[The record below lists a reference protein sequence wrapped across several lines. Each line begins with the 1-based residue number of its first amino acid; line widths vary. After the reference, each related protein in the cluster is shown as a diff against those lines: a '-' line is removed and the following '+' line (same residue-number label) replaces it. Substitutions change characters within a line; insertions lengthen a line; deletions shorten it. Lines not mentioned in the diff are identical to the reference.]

1 MNLLLLA
8 DYAERHPWSPTA
20 WAVDLAHALQARGHG
35 VVVACDG
42 ADDPGDFAP
51 MRVLVR
57 DERRTARHAHP
68 LRFARWAGAVRAR
81 HEDRACVSLTHF
93 APGDLWI
100 PLGPPTIAALR
111 ANLLLRR
118 SSPGSM
124 AAYLAD
130 RPWLAHAALA
140 ERRAGVAAARAGTLR
155 GALNAPA
162 GPLPDG
168 RTGLGFASRLPP
180 PEEER
185 DARLRAH
192 TRRTLGLH
200 ERDRVILLS
209 GIHLDRG
216 GLHEFLSGAAAAESR
231 PVVVAPAYRG
241 YRLHRAAERAG
252 MADRVRLVGAT
263 ARMDALLAGA
273 DLAAAPFAA
282 PAGITTGRF
291 VCDAIR
297 AGRPVLARADAP
309 GAELVALAPGDRPGA
324 LVNDPTPQGW
334 RGAIDAALEPGLLAI
349 ARRAAESL
357 APELGMDALADGL
370 VDLMERCARDRRE
383 SKVG

>member
-1 MNLLLLA
+1 MKCLLLA

-20 WAVDLAHALQARGHG
+20 WAVDLAHALHAGGHD

-51 MRVLVR
+51 LRVLVR

-81 HEDRACVSLTHF
+81 HADRACVSLTHF

-100 PLGPPTIAALR
+100 PLGPPTVAALR

-130 RPWLAHAALA
+130 RPWLAHAAFA
-140 ERRAGVAAARAGTLR
+140 ERQARTAAARSGTIR

-162 GPLPDG
+162 GPLPNG
-168 RTGLGFASRLPP
+168 RTGLGFASRLPSP
-180 PEEER
+180 DAER
-185 DARLRAH
+185 DAGLRAH
-192 TRRTLGLH
+192 TRRTLALH
-200 ERDRVILLS
+200 EHDRVILLS
-209 GIHLDRG
+209 GIHLDRP
-216 GLHEFLSGAAAAESR
+216 GLDEFLAGAAAAESR
-231 PVVVAPAYRG
+231 PVIVAPAYRG

-252 MADRVRLVGAT
+252 MGERVRLVGAT
-263 ARMDALLAGA
+263 ARMDALFAAA

-297 AGRPVLARADAP
+297 AARSVLARSDAP
-309 GAELVALAPGDRPGA
+309 GAELVALAPESRPGA
-324 LVNDPTPQGW
+324 LVSEPTPEGW
-334 RGAIDAALEPGLLAI
+334 RRAIDAALKHQSLAG
-349 ARRAAESL
+349 ARQAAESL
-357 APELGMDALADGL
+357 APELGLDALMDRLAACL
-370 VDLMERCARDRRE
+370 EARAVERA
-383 SKVG
+383 VNPA